1 MSINAQFILEM
12 IGYLGSALV
21 IVSMLMTSVIKLR
34 VINTIG
40 GVIFCGYALCIHSY
54 PTAAMQVCLIV
65 INIVN
70 LYKLKNT
77 EKEYSAVPLNANDCF
92 LGHFLSTNSSDIKK
106 YFPDFTGTEDE
117 DIIFLITCAEIPA
130 GVFIAKDEGAGFLNV
145 KLDYTTPTYRD
156 CSAGKFLYSY
166 LKQNGIK
173 NIKAETKIPAHEKY
187 LKKMGF
193 KPKRITGD
201 KNDSPNYYMQFVKS
215 FS

>member
-1 MSINAQFILEM
+1 MSTQFILEM

-21 IVSMLMTSVIKLR
+21 IVSMLMTSVVKLR

-70 LYKLKNT
+70 LYKLNNT
-77 EKEYSAVPLNANDCF
+77 EKEYQAIPLKANDSF
-92 LGHFLSTNSSDIKK
+92 LKHFLSAYNNDIIK
-106 YFPDFTGTEDE
+106 YFPDFTDTDDE
-117 DIIFLITCAEIPA
+117 EMILLITCEETPA
-130 GVFIAKDEGAGFLNV
+130 GVFIAKDEGERNLNV
-145 KLDYTTPTYRD
+145 KLDYTIPTYRD
-156 CSAGKFLYSY
+156 GSAGKFLYNH
-166 LKQNGIK
+166 LKTLGIK
-173 NIKAETKIPAHEKY
+173 KITAETKIPPHEKY

-201 KNDSPNYYMQFVKS
+201 KSDSPNYYMQFVKS

>member
-65 INIVN
+65 INLVN

-92 LGHFLSTNSSDIKK
+92 L
-106 YFPDFTGTEDE
+106 
-117 DIIFLITCAEIPA
+117 A
-130 GVFIAKDEGAGFLNV
+130 
-145 KLDYTTPTYRD
+145 
-156 CSAGKFLYSY
+156 
-166 LKQNGIK
+166 Q
-173 NIKAETKIPAHEKY
+173 
-187 LKKMGF
+187 KMM
-193 KPKRITGD
+193 I
-201 KNDSPNYYMQFVKS
+201 KS
-215 FS
+215 F